1 MANTFLLAAVCL
13 YKAPHFTGYDSNNVI
28 SINADNVLAFTPRPA
43 WIKRYLVPGQNQI
56 QYLLTFEP
64 SSADLADPNILTG
77 VYLEEM
83 PGLGVVVDCISVT
96 NMNNALNGTG
106 SITQNYAGGIP
117 LFVSPSAIAYC
128 LVRADDGSGYA
139 HDQVVMQYVTQ
150 YWGNV
155 RLRSNVSG
163 ISHYIL
169 FSFQPIVPQ
178 LNIQPGV
185 PAANAVLDQI
195 TVGACTS

>member
-1 MANTFLLAAVCL
+1 MANTFLLPAVCL
-13 YKAPHFTGYDSNNVI
+13 YKAPHFTGYDPNNVI
-28 SINADNVLAFTPRPA
+28 SINADRVQALTPRPA

-64 SSADLADPNILTG
+64 SSADLVDPNLLQG
-77 VYLEEM
+77 VYLEQD
-83 PGLGVVVDCISVT
+83 GLGFVIDSISVANT
-96 NMNNALNGTG
+96 NDALNGVG
-106 SITQNYAGGIP
+106 SITQRYGAGIP

-163 ISHYIL
+163 ISHYTL
-169 FSFQPIVPQ
+169 FSFQPIVAQ
-178 LNIQPGV
+178 LNIQPGLT
-185 PAANAVLDQI
+185 PPYVLDTI